1 MRLFYFLKKNQ
12 LILMKNAKAFF
23 NFQKTNTL
31 LRVVVIKIQ
40 KTEQNLTKILIMGI
54 EIKPVYEKRTK
65 KY

>member
-1 MRLFYFLKKNQ
+1 
-12 LILMKNAKAFF
+12 MKNAKEFF

-40 KTEQNLTKILIMGI
+40 KTEQNLTKILIMDIG
-54 EIKPVYEKRTK
+54 IKPIYEKRTK